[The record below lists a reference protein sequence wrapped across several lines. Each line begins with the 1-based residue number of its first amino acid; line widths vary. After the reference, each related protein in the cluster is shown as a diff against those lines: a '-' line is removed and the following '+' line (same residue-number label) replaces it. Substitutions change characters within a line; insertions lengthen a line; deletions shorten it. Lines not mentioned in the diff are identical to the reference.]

1 MLLPNSHQLFR
12 FSATGR
18 EGEGEEIEGDLLGE
32 KRVGESLGEAS
43 RECWCRGREEGRG
56 SATEEFVITLCLLES
71 GAEEEN
77 SRLYWAKLV

>member
-1 MLLPNSHQLFR
+1 MCVYRDRP
-12 FSATGR
+12 
-18 EGEGEEIEGDLLGE
+18 
-32 KRVGESLGEAS
+32 
-43 RECWCRGREEGRG
+43 EGRG